1 MASMNPL
8 ISNQES
14 SKSNLQVALHPLVL
28 LSISDYITRHTLR
41 NLPGPIV
48 GALLGQQNG
57 REISI
62 EHAFECLMIKIDGE
76 FSLNQSWFEERH
88 EQMRDVHKEPQLEII
103 GWYTIMPSTGPQEIH
118 LPIQRQI
125 LELYSDSALL
135 LGFHSDAIVK
145 DLPSGKLPLTIYES
159 YFETD
164 DNPSAG
170 GEENEK
176 EKDES
181 QLPLRFKE
189 VSFTI
194 ETGEA
199 EMISIDFVA
208 RGGGNATATDS
219 PEINFE
225 TNSKGKG
232 SEQDNLNG
240 TTSDSKAEKLGE
252 EERIL
257 LREEEELIAYLTTKV
272 NAIKMLQARIDLIAS
287 FLKKVHLSQDTIELN
302 DKENSSSHHIIL
314 RSIQALLSRLAL
326 LVPVDSG
333 AYEQELTSQ
342 QNDVNLVSLL
352 SSITESTKEMRDVGM
367 KHGIIENSKMMK
379 KKSSN
384 QRVGPSYKGLLNA
397 GNLLPS

>member
-1 MASMNPL
+1 MASVNPL

-41 NLPGPIV
+41 NLPGPMV

-103 GWYTIMPSTGPQEIH
+103 GWYTTMPSTGPQEIH

-145 DLPSGKLPLTIYES
+145 DLPRGKLPLTIYES

-219 PEINFE
+219 PEINFK

-232 SEQDNLNG
+232 SEQDNLNR

-287 FLKKVHLSQDTIELN
+287 FLKKVHLSKDTIELN

-326 LVPVDSG
+326 LVPVDSA

>member
-1 MASMNPL
+1 MASVNPL

-14 SKSNLQVALHPLVL
+14 SNSNLQVALHPLVL

-41 NLPGPIV
+41 NQTGPIV
-48 GALLGQQNG
+48 GALLGQQKG

-62 EHAFECLMIKIDGE
+62 EHAFECLVIKIDE
-76 FSLNQSWFEERH
+76 EITLNQSWFEERM
-88 EQMRDVHKEPQLEII
+88 EQMRDVHKEPQLDII
-103 GWYTIMPSTGPQEIH
+103 GWYTTMPSIGPQAIH
-118 LPIQRQI
+118 LPIHRQI

-135 LGFHSDAIVK
+135 LGFHSDAIVR

-164 DNPSAG
+164 DNPSTG
-170 GEENEK
+170 GEQNEK
-176 EKDES
+176 KNGES

-208 RGGGNATATDS
+208 RGGGNATATNS
-219 PEINFE
+219 PEINFKP
-225 TNSKGKG
+225 NSKGKG
-232 SEQDNLNG
+232 SEQDNSTG
-240 TTSDSKAEKLGE
+240 TTSDFKAEKFGE

-257 LREEEELIAYLTTKV
+257 LREEEELIASLTTKV

-287 FLKKVHLSQDTIELN
+287 YLKKVHLSKDTIELN

-314 RSIQALLSRLAL
+314 RSIQALLSRLTL
-326 LVPVDSG
+326 LVPIDSV
-333 AYEQELTSQ
+333 AYEQELNSQ

-352 SSITESTKEMRDVGM
+352 SAITESTKEMRDVGM
-367 KHGIIENSKMMK
+367 KHGIIESSKMK
-379 KKSSN
+379 KNSSN
-384 QRVGPSYKGLLNA
+384 QRVGPSYKGLLSA